1 MEMRYAPPP
10 KPTTYIIEANE
21 KASQAFAPLKASA
34 DLLLAL
40 NRYGSA
46 RLVITNAR
54 NPELVVKKVTA
65 RVDAQ
70 LLKSGVPKR
79 CKLED
84 WGGGVVQVTLIA
96 NESGE

>member
-1 MEMRYAPPP
+1 MAMRNAPPP
-10 KPTTYIIEANE
+10 QPTTYIIEANE
-21 KASQAFAPLKASA
+21 KASQTFAPLKASG

-46 RLVITNAR
+46 RLVIANAR
-54 NPELVVKKVTA
+54 DRALVVKKVVA

-70 LLKSGVPKR
+70 LLKLGVPKH

-96 NESGE
+96 NE